1 MLDVRRREV
10 LTLLG
15 GAAASWPLAAGA
27 QPATMPVIG
36 FLHPTSLESFAE
48 NLRGFRQGLKE
59 TGYVEGEN
67 VAFEFRWADAQLDR
81 LPELAADLVR
91 RRVAVIVTAS
101 PPAAFAAKEASA
113 TIPIVFGMAQDP
125 VKLGLVASLARPGG
139 NLTGINFLLTE
150 LAAKRLELL
159 REMVPAAKRLA
170 VMVNPAQAIN
180 TESTL
185 QEVQAAAQAMG
196 LQIRVLNVST
206 NREIDAA
213 FASFEHERP
222 DALFIGS
229 GSLFNGRR
237 VQLTQWAAH
246 HRIPAI
252 AGREFVEAG
261 GLMSYGSNST
271 DAYRQSGAYVG
282 RILKGA
288 KPADLPVVQSTKF
301 ELGINAQTARML
313 GLTVP
318 DKLLALA
325 DEVIE

>member
-1 MLDVRRREV
+1 VKRREFI
-10 LTLLG
+10 TLFG
-15 GAAASWPLAAGA
+15 GAAAAWPLTARAQQGA
-27 QPATMPVIG
+27 TPVIG

-67 VAFEFRWADAQLDR
+67 VAFEFRWADGQLDR
-81 LPELAADLVR
+81 LPDLAADLVR
-91 RRVAVIVTAS
+91 RRVAVIATAS

-125 VKLGLVASLARPGG
+125 VQLGLVASLARPGG

-170 VMVNPAQAIN
+170 VLVNPAQALN

-185 QEVQAAAQAMG
+185 QEVRAGAQAMG
-196 LQIRVLNVST
+196 LQIRVLSVGT

-213 FASFEHERP
+213 FADLEHERP

-229 GSLFNGRR
+229 GTLFTGRR

-246 HRIPAI
+246 HRMPASY
-252 AGREFVEAG
+252 AGREYVEAG
-261 GLMSYGSNST
+261 GLMSYGSNLS
-271 DAYRQSGAYVG
+271 DAHRQIGVYAG

-288 KPADLPVVQSTKF
+288 KPADLPVVQSSKF
-301 ELGINAQTARML
+301 ELIINAQTARIL
-313 GLTVP
+313 GLEVP
-318 DKLLALA
+318 PTLLARA